1 MKKSKIT
8 MSVLMA
14 CMIISM
20 IGIIILESRGCKEL
34 RKIVSENIF
43 FLVGKRALFSNIFL
57 GIFASAFC
65 MYIGEYVSI
74 YVLRKALRKEIIE
87 LTNELWPVIY
97 IKPGEGREIYIQNS
111 CKFIGYQSEIKRLYQ
126 EYDLKKDKFKLI
138 IDLLNKLLLMYKFIR
153 ENEIIKNNNRQFCAE
168 NLKKIGIDFEIIF
181 RYSQYNNH
189 AMKIRRFIEESI
201 NNFDKCEKNLEEGID
216 EYIEMIRECEKNLM
230 ELYGDYK
237 TSV

>member
-1 MKKSKIT
+1 M
-8 MSVLMA
+8 
-14 CMIISM
+14 
-20 IGIIILESRGCKEL
+20 
-34 RKIVSENIF
+34 
-43 FLVGKRALFSNIFL
+43 
-57 GIFASAFC
+57 
-65 MYIGEYVSI
+65 
-74 YVLRKALRKEIIE
+74 
-87 LTNELWPVIY
+87 
-97 IKPGEGREIYIQNS
+97 
-111 CKFIGYQSEIKRLYQ
+111 
-126 EYDLKKDKFKLI
+126 
-138 IDLLNKLLLMYKFIR
+138 LNKLLLMYKFIR

-216 EYIEMIRECEKNLM
+216 EYIEMSRECEKNLM